1 MYEKYIEQLLI
12 EAKLRNLAPG
22 SAKFYANCLRH
33 FFEYIQKDPSDITV
47 YDVRDFLLMKSD
59 TISATTINHY
69 NSAIHFFFR
78 RVLHKPWDDD
88 IIPRMKEDYHL
99 PVILSS
105 DEITHL
111 LESVNDIKYKAIFS
125 LLYGSGLR
133 VSEAVALDY
142 CDISRKNMTVH
153 VRKIY

>member
-78 RVLHKPWDDD
+78 RVF
-88 IIPRMKEDYHL
+88 INANI
-99 PVILSS
+99 
-105 DEITHL
+105 
-111 LESVNDIKYKAIFS
+111 
-125 LLYGSGLR
+125 
-133 VSEAVALDY
+133 
-142 CDISRKNMTVH
+142 
-153 VRKIY
+153 